1 MKLDKVFGRRR
12 RRVSQPDL
20 ARHARKCTICHHK
33 DRPVIDFDYLNW
45 RSTQQIVRVYALPHR
60 VALYRHA
67 NATGLTALRKS
78 RLCSV
83 LDTIIEQAET
93 VQVTGSTILRAMR
106 AYSCLTK
113 NGDWVELPRR
123 KILLPSRQSAS
134 PRSSVGRRK
143 SPAAVASN
151 RYTAIKKSAKSMKTN
166 A

>member
-12 RRVSQPDL
+12 QRVSQPDL
-20 ARHARKCTICHHK
+20 ARHARKCTICNHK

-45 RSTQQIVRVYALPHR
+45 RSTQEIVREYALPHR

-67 NATGLTALRKS
+67 ESTGLTALRKS

-83 LDTIIEQAET
+83 LDSIIEQAET
-93 VQVTGSTILRAMR
+93 VQVTGATILRAMR

-113 NGDWVELPRR
+113 NGDWVDLPKRVAVRR
-123 KILLPSRQSAS
+123 TQQSARPAS
-134 PRSSVGRRK
+134 GIRRPK
-143 SPAAVASN
+143 SPAAVAAN

>member
-12 RRVSQPDL
+12 QRVSQPDL
-20 ARHARKCTICHHK
+20 ARHARKCTICNHK

-45 RSTQQIVRVYALPHR
+45 RSTQEIVREYALPHR

-67 NATGLTALRKS
+67 EATGLTALRKS

-83 LDTIIEQAET
+83 LDSIIEQAET
-93 VQVTGSTILRAMR
+93 VQVTGATILRAMR

-113 NGDWVELPRR
+113 NGDWVDLPRR
-123 KILLPSRQSAS
+123 KIVHRPQHPAPQAS
-134 PRSSVGRRK
+134 NDRRRE
-143 SPAAVASN
+143 SQAAVAAN

>member
-1 MKLDKVFGRRR
+1 VKLDKVFGRRR
-12 RRVSQPDL
+12 ERVSQPDP

-33 DRPVIDFDYLNW
+33 DRSVIDFDYLNW
-45 RSTQQIVRVYALPHR
+45 RSTKQIVRVYALPHR

-67 NATGLTALRKS
+67 AATGLTALRKS
-78 RLCSV
+78 TLHSV
-83 LDTIIEQAET
+83 LDSIIEQAET

-113 NGDWVELPRR
+113 NGDWVDLPKRVAVRR
-123 KILLPSRQSAS
+123 NQQPAHPTSRIRQ
-134 PRSSVGRRK
+134 RN
-143 SPAAVASN
+143 SN